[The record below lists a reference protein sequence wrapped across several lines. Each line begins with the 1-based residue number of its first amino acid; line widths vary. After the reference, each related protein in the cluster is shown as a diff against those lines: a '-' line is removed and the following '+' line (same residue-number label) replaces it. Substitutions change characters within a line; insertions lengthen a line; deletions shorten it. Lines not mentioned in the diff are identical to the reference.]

1 MGRLA
6 FHGSGLGPGVVKTEE
21 DKLPEGVV
29 SAWAPE
35 GRLSPVE
42 LPAEMLER
50 MSGEARHG
58 RTSSGMEGRLE
69 LSGSVD
75 STSIDEEVVESRAR
89 DGSLRRG
96 DVDRE
101 GHARG

>member
-1 MGRLA
+1 M
-6 FHGSGLGPGVVKTEE
+6 GVVKTEE

-29 SAWAPE
+29 SAWGPE

-42 LPAEMLER
+42 LPAEMFER
-50 MSGEARHG
+50 ASGEARDG
-58 RTSSGMEGRLE
+58 RTSRGVEGRLE
-69 LSGSVD
+69 LSGSAD
-75 STSIDEEVVESRAR
+75 STSIDGEVVESRAG
-89 DGSLRRG
+89 DESLRRG